1 MPKKE
6 FENLVSDFLFKGSM
20 NNQERLFKK
29 ARSNNP
35 KEFVFV
41 RATGST
47 VIETAQKSHQLNLIK
62 PILVGEQEVIE
73 REAKIIDWS
82 LSKLEIIDTKGEEDA
97 VAASIARYKA
107 GDVAGFVKG
116 NLHTDIFM
124 GGLVKRDAGIR
135 VGQRL
140 VHVFVMLPPNGGKPL
155 LISDAAINIQ
165 PDIDTRVEAAL
176 LMAKMSRKLGLARPK
191 IAILSATE
199 SILPNIPSS
208 VEALKIAQLAGEQDP
223 NADFFGPLSL
233 ASSDPKKSLELN
245 PSNPFV
251 AEIFC

>member
-1 MPKKE
+1 MPKRE
-6 FENLVSDFLFKGSM
+6 FENLVSDFLFKGSL
-20 NNQERLFKK
+20 NSQELLFKK

-41 RATGST
+41 RATGIT
-47 VIETAQKSHQLNLIK
+47 VIETAQKSHQLNLVK

-97 VAASIARYKA
+97 IAASIARHKA

-135 VGQRL
+135 VG
-140 VHVFVMLPPNGGKPL
+140 F
-155 LISDAAINIQ
+155 I
-165 PDIDTRVEAAL
+165 T
-176 LMAKMSRKLGLARPK
+176 LARGSK
-191 IAILSATE
+191 FL
-199 SILPNIPSS
+199 
-208 VEALKIAQLAGEQDP
+208 
-223 NADFFGPLSL
+223 
-233 ASSDPKKSLELN
+233 
-245 PSNPFV
+245 
-251 AEIFC
+251 